1 MHYVITFYVLCLRM
15 DSNQKIK
22 IMNFKELQKENE
34 KNANQG
40 MPTQLFDEL
49 KPLEDKNKVW
59 FEYYLIGD
67 IIQKYKKYK
76 ECISK
81 LEK

>member
-1 MHYVITFYVLCLRM
+1 MY
-15 DSNQKIK
+15 
-22 IMNFKELQKENE
+22 
-34 KNANQG
+34 
-40 MPTQLFDEL
+40 TQLFDEL

-59 FEYYLIGD
+59 FEYYLIND

-76 ECISK
+76 ECINK

>member
-15 DSNQKIK
+15 DSNQKNK
-22 IMNFKELQKENE
+22 ITNYKLQKEIE

-40 MPTQLFDEL
+40 MYTQLFDEL

-59 FEYYLIGD
+59 FEYYLIND

-76 ECISK
+76 ECINK

>member
-1 MHYVITFYVLCLRM
+1 MT
-15 DSNQKIK
+15 K
-22 IMNFKELQKENE
+22 KEIE

-59 FEYYLIGD
+59 FEYYLIDD